1 MKKIALF
8 AVGALMGL
16 SAFAQSNDPVLM
28 HINGNPI
35 TRSEFEYSFNKNNA
49 DGVLD
54 KKDVKDYVQLFV
66 DFKLKVEA
74 AKDAG
79 IDTISAIRKE
89 LFGYKEQMVIPTLV
103 DSDFIEREAR
113 NTYEQTAQHFQ
124 VRICSQHH
132 IFLFCFVRMQMKL
145 LRRLQ
150 KHVSTLSIKC

>member
-113 NTYEQTAQHFQ
+113 NTYEQTAQHFAGQ
-124 VRICSQHH
+124 DMLTASH
-132 IFLFCFVRMQMKL
+132 ILVLWFV
-145 LRRLQ
+145 
-150 KHVSTLSIKC
+150 